1 LEISE
6 VWLPFEGE
14 EMELGLRNFAIRAFQ
29 AETFLKT
36 IKNEQVWK
44 KVCVRHF
51 LMSREMFFFKEIGV
65 LGVANR
71 TALIRHLCRK
81 TTV

>member
-1 LEISE
+1 LEINE
-6 VWLPFEGE
+6 VRLPFEGE
-14 EMELGLRNFAIRAFQ
+14 ETELGLRNFAIRAFQ

-51 LMSREMFFFKEIGV
+51 WGKN
-65 LGVANR
+65 LG
-71 TALIRHLCRK
+71 LPIKQHLLDTYAGK
-81 TTV
+81 QLP